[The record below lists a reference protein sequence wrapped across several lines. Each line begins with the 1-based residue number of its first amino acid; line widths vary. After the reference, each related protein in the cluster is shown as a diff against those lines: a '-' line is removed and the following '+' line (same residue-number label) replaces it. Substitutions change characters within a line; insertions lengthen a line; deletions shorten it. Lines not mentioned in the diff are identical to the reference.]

1 MNNENKDNQVEP
13 KQAPEAKPEDSFEA
27 KWREMSKPGFKIK
40 FSQELMDAQDK
51 RERVPFAMK
60 WPED

>member
-1 MNNENKDNQVEP
+1 MNNENKDDGADVRKE
-13 KQAPEAKPEDSFEA
+13 PEAKPEPDPFEA
-27 KWREMSKPGFKIK
+27 KWRAGFKLKISK
-40 FSQELMDAQDK
+40 ELMDAQDK